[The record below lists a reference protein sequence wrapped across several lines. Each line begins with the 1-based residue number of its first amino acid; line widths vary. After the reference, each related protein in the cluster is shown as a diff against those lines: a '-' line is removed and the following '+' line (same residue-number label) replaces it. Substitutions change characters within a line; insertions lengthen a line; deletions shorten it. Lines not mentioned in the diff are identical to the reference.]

1 MRQNAANLI
10 TLFRIAAAAALVFVP
25 PYSGPFWLCYLG
37 GGFSDL
43 LDGAVARLL
52 KQQSPAGAKLD
63 SIADLMWVSALLF
76 SMLGSIR
83 LPSWLWQWIVCI
95 ALLRIAGYG
104 IGFYRYRTFSALHTD
119 ANKAAGALIFL
130 FPMLYK
136 QWGISVAGAIVCF
149 AALAAAVEELVITAT
164 AETLNRERRGYFLP

>member
-1 MRQNAANLI
+1 MRRNAANLI

-63 SIADLMWVSALLF
+63 SIADLIWVSALLF

-83 LPSWLWQWIVCI
+83 LPSWLWQWMVCI

-104 IGFYRYRTFSALHTD
+104 IGFYRYRTFSPSIPMPTRLRGCSFFCFRCST
-119 ANKAAGALIFL
+119 NNGA
-130 FPMLYK
+130 Y
-136 QWGISVAGAIVCF
+136 
-149 AALAAAVEELVITAT
+149 
-164 AETLNRERRGYFLP
+164 R

>member
-1 MRQNAANLI
+1 MRRNAANLI

-63 SIADLMWVSALLF
+63 SIADLIWVSALLF

-83 LPSWLWQWIVCI
+83 LPSWLWQWMVCI

-104 IGFYRYRTFSALHTD
+104 IGFYRYRTFSPSIPMPTRLRGRLFFCFRCST
-119 ANKAAGALIFL
+119 NNGA
-130 FPMLYK
+130 Y
-136 QWGISVAGAIVCF
+136 
-149 AALAAAVEELVITAT
+149 
-164 AETLNRERRGYFLP
+164 R